1 MQIESTRFEMVEI
14 RDDAVITLPDGLI
27 GLPGTQYALL
37 AQNPDSPFMWFHSV
51 EHPEVAVPVINPW
64 LFFADFE
71 VRMSE
76 EDARTIELEDATKAS
91 ILCVV
96 RAGEELSEFTVNL
109 IAPIVLHTD
118 ERLGRQIINDV
129 RGYAV
134 DQPLFSEVQLSEITA
149 AASPLPVAAT
159 AG

>member
-1 MQIESTRFEMVEI
+1 MQIESTRFGKVEV
-14 RDDAVITLPDGLI
+14 RDDAVMSFPDGLI
-27 GLPGTQYALL
+27 GLPGTLYALL
-37 AQNPDSPFMWFHSV
+37 AQDPDSPFMWLHAV

-64 LFFADFE
+64 LFFPDYE
-71 VRMSE
+71 VRMSDD
-76 EDARTIELEDATKAS
+76 DARAIELEDSTKAS

-96 RAGEELSEFTVNL
+96 RAGEELADFKVNL
-109 IAPIVLHTD
+109 VAPIVLHAD
-118 ERLGRQIINDV
+118 ALLGRQIINDV

-149 AASPLPVAAT
+149 AASPLPVAAS